1 MPNGDP
7 NYQLGVLE
15 SRVGNIEAA
24 IKSIEVRFGDQ
35 MDSLVRKLDSRSQ
48 TQWGTILTFLAL
60 LVGCIGAGMTFVIN
74 PLKEADAAA
83 AASAQHERTAM
94 AARLD
99 KLVEGIAANRDRDR
113 EVFSTKE
120 DIESRLRVSGARRD
134 DQFAGV
140 TTTLGKLDDRLVKL
154 NDSMVPRGEH
164 EEKWRSSEQR
174 FADQQRQID
183 SVAKAYS
190 DLVSAPMFLKSL
202 DERMRQIETR
212 LPR

>member
-7 NYQLGVLE
+7 NYQLGLLE

-35 MDSLVRKLDSRSQ
+35 MDSLVRKLDARSE
-48 TQWGTILTFLAL
+48 TQWGTSLTFLAL

-74 PLKEADAAA
+74 PLKEADEAAA
-83 AASAQHERTAM
+83 IAAREERVAM

-99 KLVEGIAANRDRDR
+99 KLVDGIGVGRDKDR
-113 EVFSTKE
+113 ETYATKE
-120 DIESRLRVSGARRD
+120 DIEYRLKVSGARRD
-134 DQFAGV
+134 DQFSTV
-140 TTTLGKLDDRLVKL
+140 TSTIKKLDERLTKL
-154 NDSMVPRGEH
+154 NDSLVRRGEH
-164 EEKWRSSEQR
+164 EEKWRSSDQR
-174 FADQQRQID
+174 FVDQQRQID
-183 SVAKAYS
+183 GVVKSYG